1 MHFEGEQAIH
11 APIESV
17 WAFFMDPNQV
27 AECAPGLKSLEIIGP
42 DHYKPTVSV
51 GIGPVKATFTLDVV
65 MTAKQEP
72 AHAEATA
79 RGNAAGTAVE
89 MQGGMDLAAE
99 SPTVTTMRW
108 VANVNVSGKIASL
121 GARLMESTAN
131 KLTARFFDCT
141 RQKLEEQASVS
152 AAPPAME
159 AGAE

>member
-1 MHFEGEQAIH
+1 MRFEGEQTIQ
-11 APIESV
+11 APIASV

-27 AECAPGLKSLEIIGP
+27 AQCAPGLKSMEILGP
-42 DHYKPTVSV
+42 DHYRPTVSV
-51 GIGPVKATFTLDVV
+51 GIGPVKATFTLDVL

-72 AHAEATA
+72 THAEATA

-89 MQGGMDLAAE
+89 MQGGMDLTEA
-99 SPTVTTMRW
+99 SPTATTMRW

-141 RQKLEEQASVS
+141 RQKLEEQAGVTAPSPTTGAS
-152 AAPPAME
+152 AE
-159 AGAE
+159 